1 MIQRTCETIINY
13 FDLDLEY
20 HDSLSHYFAHANFWR
35 YVIIKS
41 TAFETAKAYGLLFL
55 RDDTIR
61 ILLADVYEMNLP
73 FILNFEQR
81 QRDFYNINDIPILI
95 EHFNHSG
102 YGPFGVLKMIP
113 SDYERLKKTSG
124 ILIFLIQILLTEIQI
139 SFLSVI
145 CVIDLLKY
153 VTGWKRKFK

>member
-1 MIQRTCETIINY
+1 MIPRTCGTIINY

-20 HDSLSHYFAHANFWR
+20 HDSLSYYFAHANFWR
-35 YVIIKS
+35 YVTIKS
-41 TAFETAKAYGLLFL
+41 TAYETAKAYGLHFL

-113 SDYERLKKTSG
+113 SDYERLKKDIRYIN
-124 ILIFLIQILLTEIQI
+124 ILNTNIINRNTDLFFISDMRDRLIEIRDRVEEEI
-139 SFLSVI
+139 
-145 CVIDLLKY
+145 
-153 VTGWKRKFK
+153 